1 MAARR
6 VGAMAEPAVEAMDV
20 EEDMEMTEEE
30 VWMLL
35 LVSTTPFV
43 AVAFLGPL
51 RCYPRRAEGGSNCT
65 LCRHSL

>member
-1 MAARR
+1 
-6 VGAMAEPAVEAMDV
+6 MAEPVAEEMDV

-43 AVAFLGPL
+43 GRRVSGAVALLSSSG
-51 RCYPRRAEGGSNCT
+51 
-65 LCRHSL
+65 

>member
-43 AVAFLGPL
+43 GRRVSGAVALLSSSG
-51 RCYPRRAEGGSNCT
+51 
-65 LCRHSL
+65 

>member
-30 VWMLL
+30 VWML
-35 LVSTTPFV
+35 VSTTPFV
-43 AVAFLGPL
+43 GRRVSGAVALLSSSG
-51 RCYPRRAEGGSNCT
+51 
-65 LCRHSL
+65 